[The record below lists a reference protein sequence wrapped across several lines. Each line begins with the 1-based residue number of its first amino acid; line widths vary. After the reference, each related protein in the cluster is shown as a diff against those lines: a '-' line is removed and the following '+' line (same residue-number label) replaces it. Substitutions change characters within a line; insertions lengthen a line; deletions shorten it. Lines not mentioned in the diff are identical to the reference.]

1 MSLAPMLLPQV
12 GCMCACITFWSIRYE
27 VLIVLLT
34 LCMCFCGGEG
44 SIYHCP
50 DLARRYLLGW

>member
-34 LCMCFCGGEG
+34 LCVCFCGGG
-44 SIYHCP
+44 
-50 DLARRYLLGW
+50 GG